1 MRKFYSRFFSPSES
15 RRLLRLGGPIYMAQL
30 ASTGMSVVDTVMTG
44 QASAVDMAA
53 VAVASSILNPLML
66 FGVGLLHAMTPLC
79 AQLVGEGRTWYIP
92 HFIRQGIWTGCI
104 LALPIM
110 LAFYAI
116 SGIMQSFGLEP
127 HLASLAEGY
136 LRAVLWGIPGF
147 YLFIILRGMLEG
159 FSRTRP
165 AMVISFFALLLNIPL
180 NYILIYGKFG
190 APTLGAVGC
199 GVATAFCF
207 WVMGLSMAYF
217 VLRDRDINALGPLFK
232 PLFFKNILSEQA
244 RQERAHARDEQSFA
258 RMDFREI
265 CRIFRIGFPGALALL
280 FEISLFAVS
289 ALVLAPMGTVAVAGH
304 QIAMNV
310 GHVIFIIP
318 LSLAFTCTIRVGY
331 CLGARQF
338 VHARL
343 IAWTSICVGLFLA
356 VLCAVGMYV
365 FRHEIPYIYN
375 DDSGVVTLAATL
387 ILLAAMY
394 QIVDALQVVCLG
406 ILRGY
411 NDTTYIFIMG
421 FISYWMIGFPLG
433 YMLSSTSWLV
443 PAMGPVGFWIAF
455 IVALTFGAVCY
466 VLRVLHLHKLPT
478 EVIWEKIHR

>member
-1 MRKFYSRFFSPSES
+1 MRKFYSRFYSPSES
-15 RRLLRLGGPIYMAQL
+15 KRLLRLGGPIYMAQL

-44 QASAVDMAA
+44 QSSAVDMAA
-53 VAVASSILNPLML
+53 VAVACSILNPLML

-79 AQLVGEGRTWYIP
+79 AQLVGERRTSYLP
-92 HFIRQGIWTGCI
+92 HFVRQGIWTGCM

-110 LAFYAI
+110 LSLYAI

-127 HLASLAEGY
+127 QLARLAEGY
-136 LRAVLWGIPGF
+136 LQAVLWGLPGF
-147 YLFIILRGMLEG
+147 YLFIVIRGMLEG

-165 AMVISFFALLLNIPL
+165 AMVVSFFALLLNIPL

-217 VLRDRDINALGPLFK
+217 VLRDKDMRALGSLFK
-232 PLFFKNILSEQA
+232 PLFFKQV
-244 RQERAHARDEQSFA
+244 HAVPNKTSDADTHAEQSFK
-258 RMDFREI
+258 RVDFREI
-265 CRIFRIGFPGALALL
+265 RRIFRIGFPGALALL
-280 FEISLFAVS
+280 FEVSLFAVS
-289 ALVLAPMGTVAVAGH
+289 ALVLAPLGTVAVAGH

-343 IAWTSICVGLFLA
+343 IAWTSVCVGLFLA

-375 DDSGVVTLAATL
+375 DDLGVVTLSATL
-387 ILLAAMY
+387 IFLAAMY
-394 QIVDALQVVCLG
+394 QIVDTLQIVCLG
-406 ILRGY
+406 VLRGY
-411 NDTTYIFIMG
+411 NDTTYILIMG
-421 FISYWMIGFPLG
+421 FISYWIIGFPLG
-433 YMLSSTSWLV
+433 YVLSSTSWLV
-443 PAMGPVGFWIAF
+443 PAMGPAGFWVAF
-455 IVALTFGAVCY
+455 IVALTFGAICY